1 MKKSKLNEYKI
12 VLGQVENNGLHLIAA
27 QRDMNFNQ
35 VITLALNEY
44 LRKNLKKSLFNGLD
58 DDMYIQH
65 KIGETINA
73 NRGIWGYDP
82 EINDIPE
89 DKKWLLLK
97 NVYSR
102 TLF

>member
-12 VLGQVENNGLHLIAA
+12 VLGQIENNGMHLIAA
-27 QRDMNFNQ
+27 QMGMNFNQ

-44 LRKNLKKSLFNGLD
+44 LRKHLKKSLFNELD
-58 DDMYIQH
+58 NDRYVQQR
-65 KIGETINA
+65 IGEIINA
-73 NRGIWGYDP
+73 NRGIWGYDS

-97 NVYSR
+97 DVSSDSIW
-102 TLF
+102 